1 MPSMYIQEDP
11 MLIAVA
17 ASLEEAAVSV
27 RRFSNWVGGTAQT
40 GQWALVG
47 SGSLEHRTFDWR
59 AVGEMAS
66 WLHEADVLDTYL
78 LADPVTLSGDELVGA
93 FSTLADFLE
102 KFGDMFTRPPDPS
115 VVIVTRGITE
125 LALLRYALQV
135 AIEVR
140 EQPGPLTR
148 RLVRE
153 EGYRAGAWVDFWAR
167 RGLDRSST
175 EGLAASARTWFAWKV
190 AYEGPVRPMA
200 WLEGPEGRVRVLAV
214 PATGLQALWWVA
226 AITAGALEPPFPIPG
241 LARCG
246 DPKCAKLFALRPGR
260 RNRKDRTRAFCSPE
274 CARKFHKR
282 EWARSHPRK
291 QGRSG
296 PVQHQVPRE
305 FEGGQDG

>member
-1 MPSMYIQEDP
+1 MYMPSMYIQEDP

-148 RLVRE
+148 RL
-153 EGYRAGAWVDFWAR
+153 
-167 RGLDRSST
+167 DRKS
-175 EGLAASARTWFAWKV
+175 V
-190 AYEGPVRPMA
+190 V
-200 WLEGPEGRVRVLAV
+200 
-214 PATGLQALWWVA
+214 
-226 AITAGALEPPFPIPG
+226 
-241 LARCG
+241 
-246 DPKCAKLFALRPGR
+246 
-260 RNRKDRTRAFCSPE
+260 
-274 CARKFHKR
+274 
-282 EWARSHPRK
+282 
-291 QGRSG
+291 
-296 PVQHQVPRE
+296 
-305 FEGGQDG
+305 